1 MVEELYKIK
10 CSKYSAEELTD
21 ELRNV
26 LYEEA
31 KKEQAFEMYCYMN
44 FKQRRNSLLR

>member
-31 KKEQAFEMYCYMN
+31 EKEQAFEMYCYMI
-44 FKQRRNSLLR
+44 FKQRRSSL